1 MCLYL
6 DNRRGLCYNQL
17 CMSRNMLSA
26 NHYKSSPKG
35 QDMNKFTKL
44 ILLLFTILTLAAT
57 VVSCAGDSSTS
68 TYTIISPS
76 VDPGGE
82 LRGSDFIM
90 VSEFSKEKYTVSLN
104 DEIDTSLPGRHTV
117 SITVKNKNGYKRTL
131 DAVYTVRSYLY
142 DSVRVEAGSGV
153 VSIDKFINRK
163 VMKDPSAHTV
173 RFRDELLVASYTLG
187 THTVEIFVDEMLMQA
202 TLIIEDTVAPTA
214 SPVTVFITD
223 ASKTPKADDFVTDV
237 KDATGVICE
246 FKESYDFNTTSDV
259 NVIIVLTDEAGNSTE
274 VEALATCSVDTE
286 PPVIEGVQDI
296 TVVLGES
303 VSYKSGV
310 TVTDNS
316 GESIKVSVDNSRVN
330 LKAVGVYEVSYSATD
345 SAGNSTIVRATVTV
359 IEAPKATEADVAELA
374 EKVYKSLYT
383 DGMTKW
389 DIAFA
394 IYNWTHDSITY
405 VDVETTIDDSV
416 QAAYDGFSDLK
427 GDCLTYMTV
436 AEALLKQAGIPTKRI
451 ERLKYENEA
460 NHYWLLV
467 DIGDGWYHFDAC
479 WRLKNKPFEPFMR
492 TDAELAEYCTEYEIE
507 YYYRFDK
514 SKYPSRGTVSYYSAA
529 ETTPDPTVE

>member
-1 MCLYL
+1 
-6 DNRRGLCYNQL
+6 
-17 CMSRNMLSA
+17 
-26 NHYKSSPKG
+26 
-35 QDMNKFTKL
+35 MNKYTKL
-44 ILLLFTILTLAAT
+44 ILLLFTVLTLTLA
-57 VVSCAGDSSTS
+57 VVSCTGDTSTS
-68 TYTIISPS
+68 TYTVISPS

-90 VSEFSKEKYTVSLN
+90 VSEFSKVKYSVTIN
-104 DEIDTSLPGRHTV
+104 DDVDTRTPGRHTA
-117 SITVKNKNGYKRTL
+117 SITIKSKDGYKRTL

-142 DSVRVEAGSGV
+142 DSVRVEAGSGTPA
-153 VSIDKFINRK
+153 VSRFINRK

-187 THTVEIFVDEMLMQA
+187 THVVEIFVDEMLMQA

-214 SPVTVFITD
+214 TPVTVFITD
-223 ASKTPKADDFVTDV
+223 AAKAPKAEDFVTDI

-246 FKESYDFNTTSDV
+246 FKEYYDFNTTSDITV
-259 NVIIVLTDEAGNSTE
+259 TVVLTDEAGNSTE

-286 PPVIEGVQDI
+286 PPVIEGVKDI
-296 TVVLGES
+296 TVEVGGS
-303 VSYKSGV
+303 VSYKKGV

-330 LKAVGVYEVSYSATD
+330 LNEPGVYEVSYSATD

-359 IEAPKATEADVAELA
+359 TEAPKATEKDVEALA
-374 EKVYKSLYT
+374 KKIYKKLYE
-383 DGMTKW
+383 DGMSKW

-394 IYNWTHDSITY
+394 IYTWTHDSIKY
-405 VDVETTIDDSV
+405 VDVETTIDDSI
-416 QAAYDGFSDLK
+416 QAAYDGFSELK

-451 ERLKYENEA
+451 ERLKYEDEA

-479 WRLKNKPFEPFMR
+479 WRLKNKPYEPFMR
-492 TDAELAEYCTEYEIE
+492 TDAELAEYCKEYKIE

-514 SKYPSRGTVSYYSAA
+514 SKYPTRGTVSYYTAETPTDPAA
-529 ETTPDPTVE
+529 E